1 MDIFLLIVFGLAGLV
16 FGGDILVRGAVDL
29 ARRIGLPP
37 LVIGL
42 TLVGFGTSTPELVT
56 SLQAAF
62 AGSPGIAAGNVI
74 GSNIANILLILG
86 FAALLAPVTINR
98 PAFLR
103 DGTVLALS
111 ALLCLGAVQFGH
123 LTPAVGLIF
132 ITVLIAYLSFTV
144 MQERGSGAGD
154 PTVSGPEVIDG
165 HLWKDLGFIAGG
177 LALTILGA
185 RFLVTGAIDVA
196 GALGISETVIGLTI
210 VAVGTSLPELVT
222 TIAAARRGQSDIAFG
237 NVIGSNIF
245 NTLFILGATALIHPI
260 DIPASIAAFDIWVMT
275 GVTLILLIAAAIL
288 GRVSRVAGAMLLA
301 GYVSYNACLALTAGP
316 LPG

>member
-1 MDIFLLIVFGLAGLV
+1 MSRRCSIRAPDTRGRPDIHH
-16 FGGDILVRGAVDL
+16 GAH
-29 ARRIGLPP
+29 R
-37 LVIGL
+37 
-42 TLVGFGTSTPELVT
+42 
-56 SLQAAF
+56 
-62 AGSPGIAAGNVI
+62 
-74 GSNIANILLILG
+74 
-86 FAALLAPVTINR
+86 
-98 PAFLR
+98 
-103 DGTVLALS
+103 
-111 ALLCLGAVQFGH
+111 
-123 LTPAVGLIF
+123 
-132 ITVLIAYLSFTV
+132 LSFLHGHAGT
-144 MQERGSGAGD
+144 RLRSGD